1 MSLCYDG
8 IMKTYVHARLTMK
21 DRAIL
26 DDLKRSTGRS
36 ESDLVRR
43 GLHLALMEQDG
54 RRSALELAG
63 RSVGKFKKGLRDLA
77 HNKKHLDGFGQ

>member
-1 MSLCYDG
+1 MRR
-8 IMKTYVHARLTMK
+8 MKAYVHARLTKK

-43 GLHLALMEQDG
+43 GLQLALLEQDG
-54 RRSALELAG
+54 RKSALELAG
-63 RSVGKFKKGLRDLA
+63 RSVGKFKKGPRDLA
-77 HNKKHLDGFGQ
+77 RNKKHLDGFGQ